1 MHLKSL
7 KRHSTKKQLREQSV
21 FRCRYSVTEYIHVTS
36 NPDVEHVMMISCH
49 RTHRSRPR
57 HNHQQCGFHL

>member
-1 MHLKSL
+1 MGSISNDHVDIDTPKT
-7 KRHSTKKQLREQSV
+7 H
-21 FRCRYSVTEYIHVTS
+21 YSVTEYVHATS
-36 NPDVEHVMMISCH
+36 NPDVEDVMMINCH